1 MVGSRNLRDVRP
13 QTIVS
18 TSELVLLCTLA
29 ELHVRVDLDHL
40 FPRDTHPPATPEPG
54 RDPPDEPGPPTP
66 DAGAAENRDHLE
78 GFARSAFERDVVDL
92 AATSVV

>member
-1 MVGSRNLRDVRP
+1 MVGSRNLRDVRSEP
-13 QTIVS
+13 IVS
-18 TSELVLLCTLA
+18 ASEPELLGALA
-29 ELHVRVDLDHL
+29 ELYVRADVSHL

-54 RDPPDEPGPPTP
+54 RDPPDEPGPHTP

-92 AATSVV
+92 AAASVV